1 MSDTELDPSEIPEEP
16 KADEEVKQKLV
27 LIELNRR
34 KRASKRS
41 TTKARHHLEKLIVEK
56 AEVDIQELEHRV
68 ETLWQILEDTQVIMD
83 KMSAYFM
90 EQKDFE
96 SHKLVMQESNEL
108 EGDCQKVIEKT
119 QAVIVKCASESC
131 VPSPPIQK
139 TAPNTGGEVETEV
152 TDNQGVSTSVTGNE
166 GELDIADDVT
176 NQGPQAVAPATLGGN
191 DHLQQ
196 PATENSSSTSTGYPS
211 PQHDI
216 TTTSSGHGETVINRR
231 LKPLRVPT
239 FDGDKKK
246 FEEFWGLFVSLVD
259 MSNEPTSLKMAR
271 LRQSLTGIALDSI
284 RGLGVS
290 GPEYKE
296 AKEILNTKFGG
307 QRRQLR
313 AYLDDLE
320 RMHPLRAADVQGF
333 ERFADLVRVTV
344 VKLQAEGKVGELGD
358 GTLYSLLVKK
368 LTGHQLEIYTRWMN
382 EHSKDRSVLSLRD
395 WLKEEVSIRVEAIEM
410 AHGIESEDSARYN
423 RKQYPTKGGRS
434 NPSSFFMASN
444 NQRNSAFNEDKRP
457 KQKPPCACCS
467 GPYHGI
473 WACRQFEQR
482 SVEQRWNF
490 AKEKQLCFR
499 CLSNDHRGKDCRR
512 SQPCKVN
519 GCQLNHHR
527 LLHRQPVTP
536 PSPIPPSPPE
546 S

>member
-1 MSDTELDPSEIPEEP
+1 MSDTELGPSEIPEEP

-56 AEVDIQELEHRV
+56 AE
-68 ETLWQILEDTQVIMD
+68 
-83 KMSAYFM
+83 
-90 EQKDFE
+90 KDFE

-131 VPSPPIQK
+131 VLSPPIQK
-139 TAPNTGGEVETEV
+139 TAPNTGGEAETEV

-166 GELDIADDVT
+166 DELDIADDVT
-176 NQGPQAVAPATLGGN
+176 NQGSQAVAPATLGGN

-196 PATENSSSTSTGYPS
+196 PVTENSSSTSTGYPS
-211 PQHDI
+211 PQHDV

-444 NQRNSAFNEDKRP
+444 NQRNSAFNKDKSP
-457 KQKPPCACCS
+457 KQKPPCAFCN

-499 CLSNDHRGKDCRR
+499 CLSFRIDLSLNLAEETPRTRCIGKSLIVDKELSVESPSSDCDQW
-512 SQPCKVN
+512 SCIVVN
-519 GCQLNHHR
+519 AC
-527 LLHRQPVTP
+527 
-536 PSPIPPSPPE
+536 
-546 S
+546 